1 MSMRCARG
9 ERIGGRANLAKSS
22 THPDKKP
29 DPVVDVRD
37 IGAGVFVQNV
47 VALADCIVERR
58 GQHLV
63 EPLGVLGRGRHPG
76 RL

>member
-1 MSMRCARG
+1 MHDEG
-9 ERIGGRANLAKSS
+9 EVSKRIGGRANLARFI
-22 THPDKKP
+22 HPNKEP

-37 IGAGVFVQNV
+37 VGAGVFVQNV
-47 VALADCIVERR
+47 VALADCVVERR

-63 EPLGVLGRGRHPG
+63 EPLGVVGRVRHPG